1 MALSVVILAAG
12 QGTRMKSALPK
23 VLQPLAGSPMLGHVL
38 ETAAGLDAGAIHVV
52 YGFGGERVVE
62 AFPGRNVSW
71 VLQAEQL
78 GTGHAVAQA
87 IPHISDDDIVLVL
100 CGDVPLI
107 RAESLQPL
115 VDAARAG
122 AAVLTVVVD
131 DPQGYGRIVRDRSG
145 QLLRIV
151 EERDANESERK
162 LDEINTGLIA
172 ARADHLRRWLGA
184 LTADNAQGEYYLTDI
199 VAMAVA
205 ENVPVAAVKTG
216 NPDEVRGINDR
227 LQLAQAERLL
237 CLRRARNLMRHGVTV
252 ADPARL
258 DVRGSVRCGRDVFI
272 DVNVILEGEVVLGD
286 DVRIGPNVRLK
297 DVQLG
302 AGTEVLDNSV
312 IESSHAG
319 ADCVIGPFARVRPG
333 TELAASVKVGNF
345 VEIKKSQVGQGSKV
359 NHLTYVGDSLIGETV
374 NVGAGTITCNYDG
387 VNKHQTKI
395 GDGAFIGSGVMLVAP
410 VDIGA
415 GATIGAGSVISKEA
429 PVGELTVARARQ
441 RSIPGWQRPK
451 KDSTVK

>member
-115 VDAARAG
+115 VEAARAG

-131 DPQGYGRIVRDRSG
+131 DPQGYGRIVRDGSG

-162 LDEINTGLIA
+162 IDEINTGLIA
-172 ARADHLRRWLGA
+172 ARADHL
-184 LTADNAQGEYYLTDI
+184 
-199 VAMAVA
+199 
-205 ENVPVAAVKTG
+205 
-216 NPDEVRGINDR
+216 
-227 LQLAQAERLL
+227 
-237 CLRRARNLMRHGVTV
+237 
-252 ADPARL
+252 
-258 DVRGSVRCGRDVFI
+258 F
-272 DVNVILEGEVVLGD
+272 
-286 DVRIGPNVRLK
+286 
-297 DVQLG
+297 
-302 AGTEVLDNSV
+302 
-312 IESSHAG
+312 
-319 ADCVIGPFARVRPG
+319 
-333 TELAASVKVGNF
+333 
-345 VEIKKSQVGQGSKV
+345 
-359 NHLTYVGDSLIGETV
+359 
-374 NVGAGTITCNYDG
+374 
-387 VNKHQTKI
+387 
-395 GDGAFIGSGVMLVAP
+395 
-410 VDIGA
+410 
-415 GATIGAGSVISKEA
+415 
-429 PVGELTVARARQ
+429 
-441 RSIPGWQRPK
+441 
-451 KDSTVK
+451 

>member
-107 RAESLQPL
+107 RAESLQP
-115 VDAARAG
+115 VVEAARAG

-131 DPQGYGRIVRDRSG
+131 DPQGYGRIVRDGSG

-162 LDEINTGLIA
+162 IDEINTGLIA
-172 ARADHLRRWLGA
+172 ARVDHLRRWLGA

-227 LQLAQAERLL
+227 VQLAQAERLL

-258 DVRGSVRCGRDVFI
+258 DVRGSVR
-272 DVNVILEGEVVLGD
+272 
-286 DVRIGPNVRLK
+286 
-297 DVQLG
+297 
-302 AGTEVLDNSV
+302 SV

-319 ADCVIGPFARVRPG
+319 TGCVIGPFARVRPG

-345 VEIKKSQVGQGSKV
+345 VEIKKSKVGQGSKV

-415 GATIGAGSVISKEA
+415 GATIGAGSVISRGA
-429 PVGELTVARARQ
+429 PAGQLTVARAPTRTI
-441 RSIPGWQRPK
+441 SNWQRPK
-451 KDSTVK
+451 KDSAGK

>member
-38 ETAAGLDAGAIHVV
+38 DTAARLEAGSTHVV
-52 YGFGGERVVE
+52 YGFGGERVID
-62 AFPGRNVSW
+62 AFPGLDVNW

-87 IPHISDDDIVLVL
+87 IPHIADDDIVLVL

-107 RAESLQPL
+107 RAGSLQPL
-115 VDAARAG
+115 VDAARVG
-122 AAVLTVVVD
+122 AAVLTVAVD
-131 DPQGYGRIVRDRSG
+131 DPHGYGRIIRDGTG
-145 QLLRIV
+145 QVLRIV
-151 EERDANESERK
+151 EQRDANDAERQVN
-162 LDEINTGLIA
+162 EINTGLIA

-216 NPDEVRGINDR
+216 SVDEVLGINDR
-227 LQLAQAERLL
+227 IQLAEAERLL
-237 CLRRARNLMRHGVTV
+237 CLRRARDLMRHGVTV

-258 DVRGSVRCGRDVFI
+258 DVRGSVQCGRDVFI
-272 DVNVILEGEVVLGD
+272 DVNVILEGEVILGD
-286 DVRIGPNVRLK
+286 DVRIGANVRLK
-297 DVQLG
+297 DVHLG
-302 AGTEVLDNSV
+302 AATEVLDSSV
-312 IESSHAG
+312 IESSHTGAG
-319 ADCVIGPFARVRPG
+319 CVIGPFARVRPG

-345 VEIKKSQVGQGSKV
+345 VEIKKSRVGKGSKV

-387 VNKHQTKI
+387 ANKYQTTI
-395 GDGAFIGSGVMLVAP
+395 GDGAFIGSGAMLVAP

-429 PVGELTVARARQ
+429 PAGELTVARARQ

-451 KDSTVK
+451 KDTAGK